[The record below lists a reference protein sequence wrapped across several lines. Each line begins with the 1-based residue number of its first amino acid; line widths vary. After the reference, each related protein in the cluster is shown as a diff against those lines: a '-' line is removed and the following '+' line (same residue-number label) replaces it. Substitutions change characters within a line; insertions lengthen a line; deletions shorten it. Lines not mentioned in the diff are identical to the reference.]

1 MDKISLYIHIP
12 FCAQKC
18 LYCDFP
24 SFARKDHL
32 RKAYIEA
39 LNKEI
44 ISLREKHNNLEINTI
59 FIGGGTPSVLEADEL
74 ECLLKEVAK
83 LNMAKDIEYS
93 MECNPGNLTEEKLEV
108 MKKYGVNRI
117 SMGLQAK
124 QDNLLKG
131 LGRIHNYKTF
141 KENFLLAKKVGFNN
155 INVDLMFGLPN
166 QRLNEWEETLRE
178 IISLEPAHIS
188 AYSLI
193 IEEGTAFYNL
203 YENDKLKLP
212 TEEEE
217 RKMYHLTKKILEEN
231 GFNQYEISNYAKEG
245 KECRHNLA
253 YWNMDNWIGVGSA
266 AASYINGKRIKNI
279 SSVEEYINSINE
291 KGEAVEEIINKLDTI
306 DTLINNSK
314 NDNMEEFMFMGLRKI
329 NGIDE
334 NEFKNRFSMNINDVY
349 GEILNK
355 YIGEGL
361 LIRESGR
368 IFLSEKGIEISNII
382 MADFLL

>member
-44 ISLREKHNNLEINTI
+44 ISLREKLNNLEINTI

-93 MECNPGNLTEEKLEV
+93 MECNPGNLTEEKLKV

-178 IISLEPAHIS
+178 IISLDPAHIS

-217 RKMYHLTKKILEEN
+217 RKMYHLAKKILEEN

-279 SSVEEYINSINE
+279 SSVEKYINSINE
-291 KGEAVEEIINKLDTI
+291 KGEAVEEIIN
-306 DTLINNSK
+306 NSK
-314 NDNMEEFMFMGLRKI
+314 NDNMEELMFMGLRKI
-329 NGIDE
+329 SGIDE

>member
-44 ISLREKHNNLEINTI
+44 INLREKHNNLEINTI
-59 FIGGGTPSVLEADEL
+59 FIGGGTPSVLESNEL
-74 ECLLKEVAK
+74 ECLLKEIAK

-166 QRLNEWEETLRE
+166 QSLNEWEETLRE

-193 IEEGTAFYNL
+193 IEEGTTFYNL

-217 RKMYHLTKKILEEN
+217 RKMYHLAKEILEEN

-266 AASYINGKRIKNI
+266 SASYINGKRIKNI

-291 KGEAVEEIINKLDTI
+291 KREAVEEI
-306 DTLINNSK
+306 INNSK

-355 YIGEGL
+355 YIDEGL
-361 LIRESGR
+361 LIRGSGR

>member
-44 ISLREKHNNLEINTI
+44 ISLREQHNNLEINTI

-83 LNMAKDIEYS
+83 LNMVKDIEYS
-93 MECNPGNLTEEKLEV
+93 MECNPGNLTEKKLKV

-131 LGRIHNYKTF
+131 LGRIHTYKTF
-141 KENFLLAKKVGFNN
+141 RENFLLAKKVGFNS

-217 RKMYHLTKKILEEN
+217 RKMYHLAKEILEEN

-266 AASYINGKRIKNI
+266 AASYIDGKRIKNK
-279 SSVEEYINSINE
+279 SSIEKYINSINE
-291 KGEAVEEIINKLDTI
+291 KGEAVEEI
-306 DTLINNSK
+306 INNSK

-368 IFLSEKGIEISNII
+368 IFLSEKGIEISNVI

>member
-44 ISLREKHNNLEINTI
+44 INLREKHNNLEINTI
-59 FIGGGTPSVLEADEL
+59 FIGGGTPSVLEANEL

-166 QRLNEWEETLRE
+166 QSLNEWEETLRE

-217 RKMYHLTKKILEEN
+217 RKMYHLAKKILEEN

-279 SSVEEYINSINE
+279 SSVEEYINSIKD
-291 KGEAVEEIINKLDTI
+291 KGEAVEEI
-306 DTLINNSK
+306 INNSK

-368 IFLSEKGIEISNII
+368 IFLSEKGIEISNVI

>member
-83 LNMAKDIEYS
+83 LNMAKDVEYS

-217 RKMYHLTKKILEEN
+217 RKMYHLAKKILEEN

-291 KGEAVEEIINKLDTI
+291 KGEAVEEIIN
-306 DTLINNSK
+306 NSK

-368 IFLSEKGIEISNII
+368 IFLSEKAIEISNII

>member
-44 ISLREKHNNLEINTI
+44 INLREKHNNLEINTI

-217 RKMYHLTKKILEEN
+217 RKMYHLAKKILEEN

-291 KGEAVEEIINKLDTI
+291 KGEAVEEIIN
-306 DTLINNSK
+306 NSK

-355 YIGEGL
+355 YIDEGL

>member
-12 FCAQKC
+12 FCVQKC

-178 IISLEPAHIS
+178 IISLDPAHIS

-217 RKMYHLTKKILEEN
+217 RKMYHLAKKILEEN

-279 SSVEEYINSINE
+279 SSVEKYINSINE
-291 KGEAVEEIINKLDTI
+291 KGEAVEEI
-306 DTLINNSK
+306 INNSK

-334 NEFKNRFSMNINDVY
+334 NEFKKRFSMNINDVY

>member
-44 ISLREKHNNLEINTI
+44 ISLREKYNNLEINTI

-108 MKKYGVNRI
+108 MKNYGVNRI
-117 SMGLQAK
+117 SIGLQAK

-217 RKMYHLTKKILEEN
+217 RKMYHLAKKILEEN

-291 KGEAVEEIINKLDTI
+291 KGEVVEEI
-306 DTLINNSK
+306 INNSK

-334 NEFKNRFSMNINDVY
+334 NEFKKRFSMNINDVY

-355 YIGEGL
+355 YIDEGL
-361 LIRESGR
+361 LIRDSGR

>member
-59 FIGGGTPSVLEADEL
+59 FIGGGTPSVLEPDEL

-93 MECNPGNLTEEKLEV
+93 IECNPGNLTEEKLEV
-108 MKKYGVNRI
+108 MKNYGVNRI

-217 RKMYHLTKKILEEN
+217 RKMYHLAKKILEEN

-266 AASYINGKRIKNI
+266 SASYIDGKRIKNI
-279 SSVEEYINSINE
+279 SSVEKYINFINE
-291 KGEAVEEIINKLDTI
+291 KGEAVEEI
-306 DTLINNSK
+306 INNSK

-355 YIGEGL
+355 YIDEGL

>member
-217 RKMYHLTKKILEEN
+217 RKMYHLAKKILEEN

-279 SSVEEYINSINE
+279 SSVEEYINSIKD
-291 KGEAVEEIINKLDTI
+291 KGEAVEEI
-306 DTLINNSK
+306 INNSK

-361 LIRESGR
+361 LIRELGR
-368 IFLSEKGIEISNII
+368 IFLSEKGIEISNVI

>member
-59 FIGGGTPSVLEADEL
+59 FIGGGTPSVLESDEL
-74 ECLLKEVAK
+74 EYLLKEVAK

-166 QRLNEWEETLRE
+166 QKLNEWEETLRE

-203 YENDKLKLP
+203 YENNKLKLP

-217 RKMYHLTKKILEEN
+217 RKMYHLAKKILEEN
-231 GFNQYEISNYAKEG
+231 GFNQYEISNYAKKG

-266 AASYINGKRIKNI
+266 SASYMDGKRIKNI

-291 KGEAVEEIINKLDTI
+291 KGEAIEEI
-306 DTLINNSK
+306 INNSK
-314 NDNMEEFMFMGLRKI
+314 NDNMEEFVFMGLRKI

-349 GEILNK
+349 GEIINK
-355 YIGEGL
+355 YIDEGL

>member
-217 RKMYHLTKKILEEN
+217 RKMYHLAKKILEEN
-231 GFNQYEISNYAKEG
+231 GFNQYEISNYAKER

-291 KGEAVEEIINKLDTI
+291 KGEAVEEIIN
-306 DTLINNSK
+306 NSK

-334 NEFKNRFSMNINDVY
+334 NEFKKRFSMNINDVY

-355 YIGEGL
+355 YIDEGL

-368 IFLSEKGIEISNII
+368 IFLSEKGIEISNVI

>member
-59 FIGGGTPSVLEADEL
+59 FIGGGTPSVLEANEL

-124 QDNLLKG
+124 QDNLLRG

-166 QRLNEWEETLRE
+166 QSLNEWEETLRE

-217 RKMYHLTKKILEEN
+217 RKMYHLAKKILEEN

-279 SSVEEYINSINE
+279 SSVEEYINSIKD
-291 KGEAVEEIINKLDTI
+291 KGEAVEEI
-306 DTLINNSK
+306 INNSK

-368 IFLSEKGIEISNII
+368 IFLSEKGIEISNVI

>member
-24 SFARKDHL
+24 SFARKDYL

-59 FIGGGTPSVLEADEL
+59 FIGGGTPSVLEANEL

-166 QRLNEWEETLRE
+166 QSLNEWEETLRE

-279 SSVEEYINSINE
+279 SSVEEYINSIKD
-291 KGEAVEEIINKLDTI
+291 KGEAVEEI
-306 DTLINNSK
+306 INNSK

-368 IFLSEKGIEISNII
+368 IFLSEKGIEISNVI

>member
-59 FIGGGTPSVLEADEL
+59 FIGGGTPSVLEVNEL

-83 LNMAKDIEYS
+83 LNMAKDTEYS

-166 QRLNEWEETLRE
+166 QSLNEWEETLRE

-217 RKMYHLTKKILEEN
+217 RKMYHLAKKILQEN
-231 GFNQYEISNYAKEG
+231 GFNQYEISNYAKEE

-279 SSVEEYINSINE
+279 SSVEEYINSIKD
-291 KGEAVEEIINKLDTI
+291 KGEAVEEI
-306 DTLINNSK
+306 INNSK

-368 IFLSEKGIEISNII
+368 IFLSEKGIEISNVI

>member
-83 LNMAKDIEYS
+83 LNMSKDIEYS

-124 QDNLLKG
+124 QDNLLKW

-217 RKMYHLTKKILEEN
+217 RKMYHLAKKILEEN
-231 GFNQYEISNYAKEG
+231 GFNQYEISNYAKQG

-279 SSVEEYINSINE
+279 SSVEKYINSINE
-291 KGEAVEEIINKLDTI
+291 KREAVEEI
-306 DTLINNSK
+306 INNSK

-355 YIGEGL
+355 YIDEGL

>member
-24 SFARKDHL
+24 SFARKDYL

-44 ISLREKHNNLEINTI
+44 ISLREKYNNIEINTI

-83 LNMAKDIEYS
+83 LNMAKDVEYS

-217 RKMYHLTKKILEEN
+217 RKMYHLAKKILEEN

-266 AASYINGKRIKNI
+266 SASYMDGKRIKNI

-291 KGEAVEEIINKLDTI
+291 KGEAIEEI
-306 DTLINNSK
+306 INNSK

-334 NEFKNRFSMNINDVY
+334 NEFKNRFSMNINNVY
-349 GEILNK
+349 GEIINK
-355 YIGEGL
+355 YIDEGL
-361 LIRESGR
+361 LIMESGR

>member
-217 RKMYHLTKKILEEN
+217 RKMYHLAKKILEEN

-266 AASYINGKRIKNI
+266 SASYINGKRIKNI

-291 KGEAVEEIINKLDTI
+291 RGEAVEEI
-306 DTLINNSK
+306 INNSK

-334 NEFKNRFSMNINDVY
+334 NEFKKRFSMNINDVY

-355 YIGEGL
+355 YIDEGL

>member
-131 LGRIHNYKTF
+131 LGRIHNYKIF

-217 RKMYHLTKKILEEN
+217 RKMYHLAKKILEEN

-266 AASYINGKRIKNI
+266 AASYINRKRIKNI

-291 KGEAVEEIINKLDTI
+291 NGEAVEEI
-306 DTLINNSK
+306 INNSK

-334 NEFKNRFSMNINDVY
+334 NEFKKRFSMNINDVY

-355 YIGEGL
+355 YIDEGL
-361 LIRESGR
+361 LIRDSGR

>member
-44 ISLREKHNNLEINTI
+44 ISLREKNNNLEINTI

-83 LNMAKDIEYS
+83 LNMAKEVEYS

-108 MKKYGVNRI
+108 MKNYGVNRI

-217 RKMYHLTKKILEEN
+217 RKMYHLAKKILEEN
-231 GFNQYEISNYAKEG
+231 GFNQYEISNYAKDG

-279 SSVEEYINSINE
+279 SSVEEYINSIKD
-291 KGEAVEEIINKLDTI
+291 KGEAVEEI
-306 DTLINNSK
+306 INNSK

-368 IFLSEKGIEISNII
+368 IFLSEKGIEISNVI

>member
-217 RKMYHLTKKILEEN
+217 RKMYHLAKKILEEN

-279 SSVEEYINSINE
+279 SSVEKYINSINE
-291 KGEAVEEIINKLDTI
+291 KGEAVEEI
-306 DTLINNSK
+306 INNSK

>member
-59 FIGGGTPSVLEADEL
+59 FIGGGTPSVLESDEL

-217 RKMYHLTKKILEEN
+217 RKMYHLAKKILEEN

-266 AASYINGKRIKNI
+266 SASYMDGKRIKNI

-291 KGEAVEEIINKLDTI
+291 KGEAIEEI
-306 DTLINNSK
+306 INNSK

-355 YIGEGL
+355 YIDEGL

>member
-1 MDKISLYIHIP
+1 MDKVSLYIHIP

-32 RKAYIEA
+32 RREYIDA

-44 ISLREKHNNLEINTI
+44 INFREEHNNLEISTI
-59 FIGGGTPSVLEADEL
+59 FIGGGTPSVLEANEL
-74 ECLLKEVAK
+74 QTLLSEIAK
-83 LNMAKDIEYS
+83 LNLSNNVEFS
-93 MECNPGNLTEEKLEV
+93 MECNPGNLTEEKLKV

-131 LGRIHNYKTF
+131 LGRIHNYETF
-141 KENFLLAKKVGFNN
+141 KENFLLAKKVGFDN

-166 QRLNEWEETLRE
+166 QKVNEWEDTLRE

-212 TEEEE
+212 SEEEE
-217 RKMYHLTKKILEEN
+217 RKMYHLAKTILEKN
-231 GFNQYEISNYAKEG
+231 GFKQYEISNYAKKG
-245 KECRHNLA
+245 MECRHNLA
-253 YWNMDNWIGVGSA
+253 YWNMDNWIGLGSA
-266 AASYINGKRIKNI
+266 AASYVNGKRIKNL
-279 SSVEEYINSINE
+279 SSVEEYIKAMNE
-291 KGEAVEEIINKLDTI
+291 EEEAIEEAII
-306 DTLINNSK
+306 NSK
-314 NDNMEEFMFMGLRKI
+314 NDDMEEFMFMGLRKI
-329 NGIDE
+329 NGIRE
-334 NEFKNRFSMNINDVY
+334 NEFEKRFNMNINDVY
-349 GEILNK
+349 GEIISK
-355 YIGEGL
+355 YEEEKL
-361 LIRESGR
+361 LIRNSGM
-368 IFLSEKGIEISNII
+368 IYLSEKGVELSNII

>member
-1 MDKISLYIHIP
+1 MEKISLYIHIP

-44 ISLREKHNNLEINTI
+44 ISLREKYNNIEINTI
-59 FIGGGTPSVLEADEL
+59 FIGGGTPSVLESDEL

-83 LNMAKDIEYS
+83 LNMAKDVEYS

-131 LGRIHNYKTF
+131 LGRIHNYKIF

-217 RKMYHLTKKILEEN
+217 RKMYHLAKKILEEN
-231 GFNQYEISNYAKEG
+231 GFNQYEISNYAKER

-291 KGEAVEEIINKLDTI
+291 KGEAVEEIIN
-306 DTLINNSK
+306 NSK
-314 NDNMEEFMFMGLRKI
+314 NDNIEEFMFMGLRKI

-334 NEFKNRFSMNINDVY
+334 NEFKKRFSMNINDVY

-355 YIGEGL
+355 YIDEGL

>member
-178 IISLEPAHIS
+178 IISLDPAHIS

-217 RKMYHLTKKILEEN
+217 RKMYHLAKKILEEN

-279 SSVEEYINSINE
+279 SSVEKYINSINE
-291 KGEAVEEIINKLDTI
+291 KGEAVEEI
-306 DTLINNSK
+306 INNSK

-334 NEFKNRFSMNINDVY
+334 NEFKKRFSMNINDVY

>member
-217 RKMYHLTKKILEEN
+217 RKMYHLAKKILEEN

-279 SSVEEYINSINE
+279 SNVEEYINSINE
-291 KGEAVEEIINKLDTI
+291 KGEAVEEI
-306 DTLINNSK
+306 INNSK

-334 NEFKNRFSMNINDVY
+334 NEFKKRFSMNINDVY

-355 YIGEGL
+355 YIDEGL
-361 LIRESGR
+361 LIRDSGR
-368 IFLSEKGIEISNII
+368 IFLSEKGIEISNVI

>member
-24 SFARKDHL
+24 SFARKGHL

-59 FIGGGTPSVLEADEL
+59 FIGGGTPSVLEVNEL

-83 LNMAKDIEYS
+83 LNMAKEVEYS

-217 RKMYHLTKKILEEN
+217 RKMYHLAKKILEEN
-231 GFNQYEISNYAKEG
+231 GFNQYEISNYAKDG

-279 SSVEEYINSINE
+279 SSVEEYINSIKD
-291 KGEAVEEIINKLDTI
+291 KGDAVEEI
-306 DTLINNSK
+306 INNSK

-355 YIGEGL
+355 YIDEGL

-368 IFLSEKGIEISNII
+368 IFLSEKGIEISNVI

>member
-141 KENFLLAKKVGFNN
+141 KENFLLARKVGFNN

-217 RKMYHLTKKILEEN
+217 RKMYHLAKKILEEN

-279 SSVEEYINSINE
+279 SSVEKYINSINE
-291 KGEAVEEIINKLDTI
+291 KREAVEEI
-306 DTLINNSK
+306 INNSK

-355 YIGEGL
+355 YIDEGL

>member
-32 RKAYIEA
+32 RKAYIKA

-83 LNMAKDIEYS
+83 LNMSKDIEYS

-217 RKMYHLTKKILEEN
+217 RKMYHLAKKILEEN

-291 KGEAVEEIINKLDTI
+291 KGEAVEEIIN
-306 DTLINNSK
+306 NSK

-334 NEFKNRFSMNINDVY
+334 NEFKKRFSMNINDVY

-355 YIGEGL
+355 YIDEGL
-361 LIRESGR
+361 LIRDSGR

>member
-44 ISLREKHNNLEINTI
+44 ISLREKHNNLEIKTI

-83 LNMAKDIEYS
+83 INMAKDIEYS

-217 RKMYHLTKKILEEN
+217 RKMYHLAKKILEEN

-279 SSVEEYINSINE
+279 SSVEEYINFINE
-291 KGEAVEEIINKLDTI
+291 KGEAVEEI
-306 DTLINNSK
+306 INNSK

-334 NEFKNRFSMNINDVY
+334 NEFKKRFSMNINDVY

-355 YIGEGL
+355 YIDEGL

>member
-178 IISLEPAHIS
+178 IISLDPAHIS

-217 RKMYHLTKKILEEN
+217 RKMYHLAKKILEEN
-231 GFNQYEISNYAKEG
+231 GFNQYEISNYAKDG

-291 KGEAVEEIINKLDTI
+291 KGEAVEEIIN
-306 DTLINNSK
+306 NSK

-334 NEFKNRFSMNINDVY
+334 NKFKKRFSMNINDVY

>member
-1 MDKISLYIHIP
+1 MGKISLYIHIP

-155 INVDLMFGLPN
+155 INIDLMFGLPN

-217 RKMYHLTKKILEEN
+217 RKMYHLAKKILEEN

-291 KGEAVEEIINKLDTI
+291 KGEAVEEIIT
-306 DTLINNSK
+306 NSK

-334 NEFKNRFSMNINDVY
+334 NEFKKRFSMNINDVY

-355 YIGEGL
+355 YIDEGL

>member
-59 FIGGGTPSVLEADEL
+59 FIGGGTPSVLEANEL

-83 LNMAKDIEYS
+83 LNMAKEVEYS

-166 QRLNEWEETLRE
+166 QSLNEWEETLRE

-217 RKMYHLTKKILEEN
+217 RKMYHLAKRILEEN

-279 SSVEEYINSINE
+279 SSVEEYINSIKD
-291 KGEAVEEIINKLDTI
+291 KGEAVEEI
-306 DTLINNSK
+306 INNSK
-314 NDNMEEFMFMGLRKI
+314 NDNMEEFIFMGLRKI

-334 NEFKNRFSMNINDVY
+334 DEFKNRFSMNINDVY

-368 IFLSEKGIEISNII
+368 IFLSEKGIEISNVI

>member
-217 RKMYHLTKKILEEN
+217 RKMYHLAKKILEEN

-291 KGEAVEEIINKLDTI
+291 KGEAVEEIIN
-306 DTLINNSK
+306 NSK

-368 IFLSEKGIEISNII
+368 IFLSEKGIEISNVI

>member
-83 LNMAKDIEYS
+83 LNMAKYIEYS

-217 RKMYHLTKKILEEN
+217 RKMYHLAKKILEEN
-231 GFNQYEISNYAKEG
+231 GFNQYEISNYAKER

-291 KGEAVEEIINKLDTI
+291 KGEVVEEI
-306 DTLINNSK
+306 INNSK

-334 NEFKNRFSMNINDVY
+334 NEFKKRFSMNINDVY

-355 YIGEGL
+355 YIDEGL

-368 IFLSEKGIEISNII
+368 IFLSEKGIEISNVI

>member
-59 FIGGGTPSVLEADEL
+59 FIGGGTPSVLESDEL
-74 ECLLKEVAK
+74 EYLLKEVAK

-166 QRLNEWEETLRE
+166 QKLNEWEETLRE

-203 YENDKLKLP
+203 YENNNLKLP

-217 RKMYHLTKKILEEN
+217 RKMYHLAKKILEEN
-231 GFNQYEISNYAKEG
+231 GFNQYEISNYAKKG

-266 AASYINGKRIKNI
+266 SASYMDGKRIKNI

-291 KGEAVEEIINKLDTI
+291 KGEAIEEI
-306 DTLINNSK
+306 INNSK
-314 NDNMEEFMFMGLRKI
+314 NDNMEEFVFMGLRKI

-349 GEILNK
+349 GEIINK
-355 YIGEGL
+355 YIDEGL

>member
-32 RKAYIEA
+32 RKTYIEA

-217 RKMYHLTKKILEEN
+217 RKMYHLAKKILEEN

-279 SSVEEYINSINE
+279 NSVEEYINSINE
-291 KGEAVEEIINKLDTI
+291 KGEAVEEI
-306 DTLINNSK
+306 INNSK

-334 NEFKNRFSMNINDVY
+334 NEFKKRFSMNINDVY

-361 LIRESGR
+361 LIRDSGM

>member
-217 RKMYHLTKKILEEN
+217 RKMYHLAKKILEEN

-279 SSVEEYINSINE
+279 SSVEGYINSINE
-291 KGEAVEEIINKLDTI
+291 KREAVEEI
-306 DTLINNSK
+306 INNSK

-355 YIGEGL
+355 YIDEGL
-361 LIRESGR
+361 LIRKSGR

>member
-44 ISLREKHNNLEINTI
+44 ISLREKNNNLEINTI

-83 LNMAKDIEYS
+83 LNMAKEVEYS
-93 MECNPGNLTEEKLEV
+93 MECNQGNLTEEKLEV
-108 MKKYGVNRI
+108 MKNYGVNRI

-217 RKMYHLTKKILEEN
+217 RKMYHLAKKILEEN
-231 GFNQYEISNYAKEG
+231 GFNQYEISNYAKDG

-279 SSVEEYINSINE
+279 SSVEEYINSIKD
-291 KGEAVEEIINKLDTI
+291 KGEAVEEI
-306 DTLINNSK
+306 INNSK

-368 IFLSEKGIEISNII
+368 IFLSEKGIEISNVI

>member
-44 ISLREKHNNLEINTI
+44 ISLSEKHNNLEINTI

-217 RKMYHLTKKILEEN
+217 RKMYHLAKKILEEN

-291 KGEAVEEIINKLDTI
+291 KGEAVEEIIN
-306 DTLINNSK
+306 NSK

-361 LIRESGR
+361 LIRGSGR